1 MNSHSAKWDFPPT
14 PMQDNN
20 NINNNNNNSNNNIKK
35 YILHDFIYRKS

>member
-1 MNSHSAKWDFPPT
+1 MNSHSAKWDLTPA

-20 NINNNNNNSNNNIKK
+20 INNNNSNNNIKN